1 MGVTSQALLDFS
13 REFDVSL
20 MDNVVTTLY
29 SGSGGKEVSDLSF
42 HLVSMLCLIACTVC
56 FCLQQQSAQQVLTQ
70 FQDHP
75 EAWTRVPDIME
86 RSSFPQTKV
95 CTIYVLTGTKDAPLT
110 FN

>member
-1 MGVTSQALLDFS
+1 MGATSQALLDFS

-29 SGSGGKEVSDLSF
+29 SGSGGKEVSDFIL
-42 HLVSMLCLIACTVC
+42 HLISTFYLIVYTGCL
-56 FCLQQQSAQQVLTQ
+56 CLQQQSAQQVLTQ

-75 EAWTRVPDIME
+75 DAWTRVPDIME

-95 CTIYVLTGTKDAPLT
+95 CTISVSMRTENALLT
-110 FN
+110 FK